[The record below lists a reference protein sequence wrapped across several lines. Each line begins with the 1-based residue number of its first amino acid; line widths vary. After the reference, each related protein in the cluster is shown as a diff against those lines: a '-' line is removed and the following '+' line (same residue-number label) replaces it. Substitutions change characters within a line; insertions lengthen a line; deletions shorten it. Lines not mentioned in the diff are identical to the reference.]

1 MSIEVK
7 TRPLWPAALIL
18 AILLLLAIWIRAS
31 QGEPD
36 DAVCVDLS
44 DECDEEAGAG
54 GMTMM
59 RAAAFVP
66 GGGGLFVP
74 ESSPAPT
81 DVANP
86 VSDGTPD
93 NRLTIIV
100 YDHRADKVIQMDFEE
115 YVYRV
120 TASEMPAGREVEAL
134 KAQAVA
140 ARTYA
145 VRRMQGGGCGRGGAD
160 VCTDSGHCQAYHDAE
175 TLRANWGDKAD
186 EKEARVRGAV
196 EATRGLI
203 IEYHGQP
210 INALFHAS
218 SGGHTEDVENVY
230 SEALPYLRG
239 VESPGE
245 DDYAGYRSERG
256 FTDGEFRA
264 IADRLNLK
272 LSDKP
277 LSEQVRVET
286 LTDAGQVAVLRVG
299 EGALTG
305 RQVRKA
311 FGLRSQCFDVSFEDG
326 KVVFSVRGFGHGVG
340 MSQNGADAMARA
352 GSDFCAIIA
361 HYYTGV
367 EIVGMARVWAA
378 A

>member
-1 MSIEVK
+1 MPRHE
-7 TRPLWPAALIL
+7 PAKC
-18 AILLLLAIWIRAS
+18 
-31 QGEPD
+31 PP
-36 DAVCVDLS
+36 
-44 DECDEEAGAG
+44 GA
-54 GMTMM
+54 
-59 RAAAFVP
+59 R
-66 GGGGLFVP
+66 
-74 ESSPAPT
+74 
-81 DVANP
+81 
-86 VSDGTPD
+86 
-93 NRLTIIV
+93 
-100 YDHRADKVIQMDFEE
+100 
-115 YVYRV
+115 
-120 TASEMPAGREVEAL
+120 VEAL

-145 VRRMQGGGCGRGGAD
+145 VRRMQGGGCGRGGAGCGAPIL
-160 VCTDSGHCQAYHDAE
+160 VIVRHITRCKLCAQTGAIKPMRRE
-175 TLRANWGDKAD
+175 LRA
-186 EKEARVRGAV
+186 AV

-203 IEYHGQP
+203 IEYQGQP

-239 VESPGE
+239 VDSPGE

-256 FTDGEFRA
+256 FTDSEFRT

-352 GSDFCAIIA
+352 GSDGAITRITA
-361 HYYTGV
+361 RRGV
-367 EIVGMARVWAA
+367 E
-378 A
+378 

>member
-1 MSIEVK
+1 
-7 TRPLWPAALIL
+7 
-18 AILLLLAIWIRAS
+18 
-31 QGEPD
+31 
-36 DAVCVDLS
+36 
-44 DECDEEAGAG
+44 
-54 GMTMM
+54 MTMM

-175 TLRANWGDKAD
+175 TLRANWGDKAE

-203 IEYHGQP
+203 IEYQGQP

-218 SGGHTEDVENVY
+218 SGGHTEDEMPFDQHQLMALLAPRILYVASAVEDLWADPQ
-230 SEALPYLRG
+230 SEFMAATLASESYEMLGLSGLVNPWKDYISVGQHLHDGHIGYHLRKGRHFLSRDDWQQYMAYFDEHFPY
-239 VESPGE
+239 
-245 DDYAGYRSERG
+245 
-256 FTDGEFRA
+256 
-264 IADRLNLK
+264 NK
-272 LSDKP
+272 
-277 LSEQVRVET
+277 
-286 LTDAGQVAVLRVG
+286 
-299 EGALTG
+299 
-305 RQVRKA
+305 
-311 FGLRSQCFDVSFEDG
+311 
-326 KVVFSVRGFGHGVG
+326 
-340 MSQNGADAMARA
+340 
-352 GSDFCAIIA
+352 
-361 HYYTGV
+361 
-367 EIVGMARVWAA
+367 
-378 A
+378 

>member
-1 MSIEVK
+1 M
-7 TRPLWPAALIL
+7 
-18 AILLLLAIWIRAS
+18 
-31 QGEPD
+31 
-36 DAVCVDLS
+36 
-44 DECDEEAGAG
+44 
-54 GMTMM
+54 
-59 RAAAFVP
+59 
-66 GGGGLFVP
+66 
-74 ESSPAPT
+74 
-81 DVANP
+81 
-86 VSDGTPD
+86 
-93 NRLTIIV
+93 
-100 YDHRADKVIQMDFEE
+100 
-115 YVYRV
+115 
-120 TASEMPAGREVEAL
+120 
-134 KAQAVA
+134 
-140 ARTYA
+140 
-145 VRRMQGGGCGRGGAD
+145 
-160 VCTDSGHCQAYHDAE
+160 
-175 TLRANWGDKAD
+175 
-186 EKEARVRGAV
+186 RGAV

-203 IEYHGQP
+203 IEYQGQP

-239 VESPGE
+239 VDSPGE

-256 FTDGEFRA
+256 FTDGEFRT